1 MLKKKILVLHAPVVY
16 KSLAIYPSNLVPK
29 AFPLKNGKSLGNE
42 VDTHPLDTSS
52 EQLGPLFFRGR
63 GRDGGGGGEVVT
75 DYLYAHR
82 FI

>member
-29 AFPLKNGKSLGNE
+29 AFPLKNGKSLGDE

-63 GRDGGGGGEVVT
+63 GRGGGGEVVT